1 MMDKLKKIS
10 KIAFFIIFSLL
21 IMYYFYKNNRYNLL
35 SLYVVIISFVPF
47 FNSFEKKELATR
59 ELVLIAVMSA
69 TAVVSKIIFFFTPSV
84 SPLVAIVIISGIQ
97 FGPLFGFMV
106 GAISPFV
113 ANMMFT
119 QGPWTPFQ
127 MLTTGLIGAIAGLG
141 WIRKHENNR
150 LVLSI
155 LTIFSGLLYSLL
167 MDIWTVLSIDGV
179 FTWTRYLTVLVP
191 AIPYTITYMI
201 SNTVFTNMLIKP
213 LGTKIKRV
221 KRKYGLKN

>member
-1 MMDKLKKIS
+1 MNKVKKFIS
-10 KIAFFIIFSLL
+10 WLLLIVFSLV
-21 IMYYFYKNNRYNLL
+21 IMYYFYQNNRYNLL
-35 SLYVVIISFVPF
+35 SLYVVILSFVPF
-47 FNSFEKKELATR
+47 FSSFERKELATR

-69 TAVVSKIIFFFTPSV
+69 TAVVSKVIFFFTPSV
-84 SPLVAIVIISGIQ
+84 NPLVAIVVISGIQ

-127 MLTTGLIGAIAGLG
+127 MLTTGLIGLIAGSK
-141 WIRKHENNR
+141 WIRKSENNR
-150 LVLSI
+150 LIMSLLAV
-155 LTIFSGLLYSLL
+155 FSGVLYSLL

-191 AIPYTITYMI
+191 AVPFTITYMI
-201 SNTVFTNMLIKP
+201 SNAIFVNILIKP
-213 LGTKIKRV
+213 LSTKIKRV
-221 KRKYGLKN
+221 KQKYGLKN

>member
-1 MMDKLKKIS
+1 MNKVKKFIS
-10 KIAFFIIFSLL
+10 WLLLIVFSLV
-21 IMYYFYKNNRYNLL
+21 IMYYFYQNNRYNLL
-35 SLYVVIISFVPF
+35 SLYVVILSFVPF
-47 FNSFEKKELATR
+47 FSSFERKELATR

-69 TAVVSKIIFFFTPSV
+69 TAVVSKVIFFFTPSV
-84 SPLVAIVIISGIQ
+84 NPLVAIVIISGIQ

-127 MLTTGLIGAIAGLG
+127 MLTTGLIGLIAGSK
-141 WIRKHENNR
+141 WIRKSENNR
-150 LVLSI
+150 LIMSLLAV
-155 LTIFSGLLYSLL
+155 FSGVLYSLL

-191 AIPYTITYMI
+191 AVPFTITYMI
-201 SNTVFTNMLIKP
+201 SNAIFVNILIKP
-213 LGTKIKRV
+213 LSTKIKRV
-221 KRKYGLKN
+221 KQKYGLKN

>member
-1 MMDKLKKIS
+1 MNKVKKFIS
-10 KIAFFIIFSLL
+10 WLLLIVFSLV
-21 IMYYFYKNNRYNLL
+21 IMYYFYQNNRYNLL
-35 SLYVVIISFVPF
+35 SLYVVILSFVPF
-47 FNSFEKKELATR
+47 FSSFERKELATR

-69 TAVVSKIIFFFTPSV
+69 TAVVSKVIFFFTPSV
-84 SPLVAIVIISGIQ
+84 NPLVAIVIISGIQ

-127 MLTTGLIGAIAGLG
+127 MLTTGLIGLIAGSK
-141 WIRKHENNR
+141 WIRKSENNR
-150 LVLSI
+150 LIMSLLAV
-155 LTIFSGLLYSLL
+155 FSGILYSLL

-191 AIPYTITYMI
+191 AVPFTITYMI
-201 SNTVFTNMLIKP
+201 SNAVFVNILIKP
-213 LGTKIKRV
+213 LSTKIKRV
-221 KRKYGLKN
+221 KQKYGLKN

>member
-1 MMDKLKKIS
+1 MNKVKKFIS
-10 KIAFFIIFSLL
+10 WLLLIVFSLA
-21 IMYYFYKNNRYNLL
+21 IMYYFYQNNRYNLL
-35 SLYVVIISFVPF
+35 SLYVVILSFVPF
-47 FNSFEKKELATR
+47 FSSFERKELATR

-69 TAVVSKIIFFFTPSV
+69 TAVVSKVIFFFTPSV
-84 SPLVAIVIISGIQ
+84 NPLVAIVIISGIQ

-127 MLTTGLIGAIAGLG
+127 MLTTGLIGLIAGSK
-141 WIRKHENNR
+141 WIRKSENNR
-150 LVLSI
+150 LIMSLLAV
-155 LTIFSGLLYSLL
+155 FSGILYSLL

-191 AIPYTITYMI
+191 AVPFTITYMI
-201 SNTVFTNMLIKP
+201 SNAVFVNILIKP
-213 LGTKIKRV
+213 LSTKIKRV
-221 KRKYGLKN
+221 KQKYGLKN

>member
-1 MMDKLKKIS
+1 MNKVKKFIS
-10 KIAFFIIFSLL
+10 WLLLIVFSLA
-21 IMYYFYKNNRYNLL
+21 IMYYFYQNNRYNLL
-35 SLYVVIISFVPF
+35 SLYVVILSFVPF
-47 FNSFEKKELATR
+47 FSSFERKELATR

-84 SPLVAIVIISGIQ
+84 NPLVAIVIISGIQ

-127 MLTTGLIGAIAGLG
+127 MLTTGLIGLIAGSK
-141 WIRKHENNR
+141 WIRKSENNR
-150 LVLSI
+150 LIMSLLAV
-155 LTIFSGLLYSLL
+155 FSGILYSLL

-191 AIPYTITYMI
+191 AVPFTITYMI
-201 SNTVFTNMLIKP
+201 SNAVFVNILIKP
-213 LGTKIKRV
+213 LSTKIKRV
-221 KRKYGLKN
+221 KQKYGLKN

>member
-1 MMDKLKKIS
+1 MNKVKKFIS
-10 KIAFFIIFSLL
+10 WLLLIAFSLV
-21 IMYYFYKNNRYNLL
+21 IMYYFYQNNRYNLL
-35 SLYVVIISFVPF
+35 SLYVVVLSFVPF
-47 FNSFEKKELATR
+47 FSSFERKELATR

-69 TAVVSKIIFFFTPSV
+69 TAVVSKVIFFFTPSV
-84 SPLVAIVIISGIQ
+84 NPLVAIVIISGIQ

-127 MLTTGLIGAIAGLG
+127 MLTTGLIGLIAGSK
-141 WIRKHENNR
+141 WIRKSENNR
-150 LVLSI
+150 LIMSLLAV
-155 LTIFSGLLYSLL
+155 FSGILYSLL

-191 AIPYTITYMI
+191 AVPFIITYMI
-201 SNTVFTNMLIKP
+201 SNAVFVNILIKP
-213 LGTKIKRV
+213 LSTKIKRV
-221 KRKYGLKN
+221 KQKYGLKN

>member
-1 MMDKLKKIS
+1 MAKLKESIRW
-10 KIAFFIIFSLL
+10 IGLFVFSLI
-21 IMYYFYKNNRYNLL
+21 IMYYFYRNNRYNLL

-47 FNSFEKKELATR
+47 FHSFEKKEMATR
-59 ELVLIAVMSA
+59 ELVLIAVMTA

-84 SPLVAIVIISGIQ
+84 NPLVSIVIISGIQ

-106 GAISPFV
+106 GALSPFV

-127 MLTTGLIGAIAGLG
+127 MLTTGLIGVIAGSK
-141 WIRKHENNR
+141 WAKKSENNR
-150 LVLSI
+150 FVISSLAV
-155 LTIFSGLLYSLL
+155 FSGILYSLL

-191 AIPYTITYMI
+191 AIPFTITYMV
-201 SNTVFTNMLIKP
+201 SNAVFTNVLIKP
-213 LGTKIKRV
+213 LSTKIRRV
-221 KRKYGLKN
+221 KQKYGLKN

>member
-1 MMDKLKKIS
+1 MNKVKKFIS
-10 KIAFFIIFSLL
+10 WLLLIAFSLV
-21 IMYYFYKNNRYNLL
+21 IMYYFYQNNRYNLL
-35 SLYVVIISFVPF
+35 SLYVVILSFVPF
-47 FNSFEKKELATR
+47 FSSFERKELATR

-69 TAVVSKIIFFFTPSV
+69 TAVVSKVIFFFTPSV
-84 SPLVAIVIISGIQ
+84 NPLVAIVIISGIQ

-127 MLTTGLIGAIAGLG
+127 MLTTGLIGLIAGSK
-141 WIRKHENNR
+141 WIRKSENNR
-150 LVLSI
+150 LIMSLLAV
-155 LTIFSGLLYSLL
+155 FSGILYSLL

-191 AIPYTITYMI
+191 AVPFTITYMI
-201 SNTVFTNMLIKP
+201 SNAVFVNILIKP
-213 LGTKIKRV
+213 LSTKIKRV
-221 KRKYGLKN
+221 KQKYGLKN

>member
-1 MMDKLKKIS
+1 MS
-10 KIAFFIIFSLL
+10 KIKKYISWSLLVVFSLI
-21 IMYYFYKNNRYNLL
+21 IMYYFYQNNRYNLL

-47 FNSFEKKELATR
+47 FNSFERKEMATR

-69 TAVVSKIIFFFTPSV
+69 TAVVSKIIFFFAPSV
-84 SPLVAIVIISGIQ
+84 NPLVAIVIISGIQ

-127 MLTTGLIGAIAGLG
+127 MLTTGLIGLIAGSK
-141 WIRKHENNR
+141 WVRKSENNR
-150 LVLSI
+150 IVMSLLAV
-155 LTIFSGLLYSLL
+155 FSGVLYSLL

-191 AIPYTITYMI
+191 AVPFTITYMI
-201 SNTVFTNMLIKP
+201 SNTVFVNILIKP
-213 LGTKIKRV
+213 LSTKIKRV
-221 KRKYGLKN
+221 KQKYGLEN

>member
-1 MMDKLKKIS
+1 MNKVKKFIS
-10 KIAFFIIFSLL
+10 WLLLIAFSLV
-21 IMYYFYKNNRYNLL
+21 IMYCFYQNNRYNLL
-35 SLYVVIISFVPF
+35 SLYVVILSFVPF
-47 FNSFEKKELATR
+47 FSSFERKELATR

-69 TAVVSKIIFFFTPSV
+69 TAVVSKVIFFFTPSV
-84 SPLVAIVIISGIQ
+84 NPLVAIVIISGIQ

-127 MLTTGLIGAIAGLG
+127 MLTTGLIGLIAGSK
-141 WIRKHENNR
+141 WIRKSENNR
-150 LVLSI
+150 LIMSLLAV
-155 LTIFSGLLYSLL
+155 FSGILYSLL

-191 AIPYTITYMI
+191 AVPFTITYMI
-201 SNTVFTNMLIKP
+201 SNAVFVNILIKP
-213 LGTKIKRV
+213 LSTKIKRV
-221 KRKYGLKN
+221 KQKYGLKN

>member
-1 MMDKLKKIS
+1 MNKVKKFIS
-10 KIAFFIIFSLL
+10 LLLLIVFSLV
-21 IMYYFYKNNRYNLL
+21 IMYYFYQNNRYNLL
-35 SLYVVIISFVPF
+35 SLYVVILSFVPF
-47 FNSFEKKELATR
+47 FSSFERKELATR

-84 SPLVAIVIISGIQ
+84 NPLVAIVIISGIQ

-127 MLTTGLIGAIAGLG
+127 MLTTGLIGLIAGSK
-141 WIRKHENNR
+141 WIRKSENNR
-150 LVLSI
+150 LIMSLLAV
-155 LTIFSGLLYSLL
+155 FSGILYSLL

-191 AIPYTITYMI
+191 AVPFTITYMI
-201 SNTVFTNMLIKP
+201 SNAVFVNILIKP
-213 LGTKIKRV
+213 LSTKIKRV
-221 KRKYGLKN
+221 KQKYGLKN